1 VSARHATLLAALA
14 VIWGGSYLLIKYG
27 LEDLQPAV
35 IVWVRCVLAAIVLFA
50 VLRLRAGGSEARA
63 ALAELRARPG
73 RALLMGFLA
82 IGLPFTLI
90 TFGELEVPSGLTA
103 VLIAPA
109 SLFVAAFAPFID
121 RSEQVK
127 RSGVLGMVMGLVGVA
142 LLVGVESVQ
151 SLGEFLGAMAM
162 LGAAA
167 CYALSSFVVKG
178 YRGLSST
185 AVSFLSIMV
194 GAVMTLPAAV
204 ATAPAE
210 LPGMRAV
217 AAVTALGV
225 VGTAVAFV
233 ILYKLIAETGA
244 ARASL
249 VSYLAPGM
257 ALAYGAL
264 LLDEAITPASVAGL
278 VLILGGVAL
287 ASRRPRPGPVAASEQ
302 APRRGAEPGA
312 RDLRQ
317 KSLRSRSHGPD
328 PLAPGDGVPR
338 RGAELAGR
346 EPSRADARR

>member
-1 VSARHATLLAALA
+1 MSARHASLLAVLA
-14 VIWGGSYLLIKYG
+14 AIWGGSYLLIKYA
-27 LEDLQPAV
+27 LEDLEPAV
-35 IVWVRCVLAAIVLFA
+35 IVWVRCVLAAIVLLV
-50 VLRLRAGGSEARA
+50 VLRVRAGGGEIGA

-73 RALLMGFLA
+73 RALLMGLLA
-82 IGLPFTLI
+82 IALPFMLI
-90 TFGELEVPSGLTA
+90 AYGELEVPSGLTA

-121 RSEQVK
+121 RSEQVR
-127 RSGVLGMVMGLVGVA
+127 RSGVLGMVAGLAGVA

-151 SLGEFLGAMAM
+151 SLGEFLGAMAI

-167 CYALSSFVVKG
+167 CYALSSFVVKR
-178 YRGLSST
+178 YRGVSST
-185 AVSFLSIMV
+185 AVSFLSIAV
-194 GAVMTLPAAV
+194 GSLMTLPAAV

-210 LPGMRAV
+210 LPGVRAI

-225 VGTAVAFV
+225 VGTAAAFV
-233 ILYKLIAETGA
+233 IFYTLIAETGA

-287 ASRRPRPGPVAASEQ
+287 AAQRGKTVASRL
-302 APRRGAEPGA
+302 
-312 RDLRQ
+312 D
-317 KSLRSRSHGPD
+317 GPD
-328 PLAPGDGVPR
+328 PLSPGKRVPR
-338 RGAELAGR
+338 RGPELARR
-346 EPSRADARR
+346 EPSRADARG